1 MRAGLLTRFMGVLG
15 IICGAALV
23 LLPQNPIVVFWL
35 LALALLFARRWPPG
49 MPPAW
54 ETGRAEP
61 WPSSTEVAEQR
72 AAARAQAARES
83 EPEVS
88 ENGPSEPHVASNKR
102 KRKRR
107 R

>member
-1 MRAGLLTRFMGVLG
+1 MGVLG
-15 IICGAALV
+15 LISGAALV

-35 LALALLFARRWPPG
+35 LALALLFAHRWPQG

-54 ETGRAEP
+54 ESGRAEP
-61 WPSSTEVAEQR
+61 WPSAAEVAEQR
-72 AAARAQAARES
+72 AAARGESPPGGRAEPAQ
-83 EPEVS
+83 VS
-88 ENGPSEPHVASNKR
+88 EVGPSEPQPGPQRR